1 MHFDLRLL
9 LSVTP
14 NILIVGTL
22 IAWLLSMLDALR
34 RKHVPKMCWLVQGT
48 LTVLLPQLKVWPN
61 RPLVSYL
68 PNPLFPFLDS
78 FMLFPYLHVAFILLP
93 ALVAMASILVTRSP
107 SAYLLLA
114 SGTAYTLLVLVIM
127 VFFNGGAVA

>member
-1 MHFDLRLL
+1 MHFDLRLM

-14 NILIVGTL
+14 KILIVGTL
-22 IAWLLSMLDALR
+22 IGWLLSIVDALR
-34 RKHVPKMCWLVQGT
+34 KKHVPKMYWLVQGT
-48 LTVLLPQLKVWPN
+48 LTLLLPQLRVWPN
-61 RPLVSYL
+61 RPLVRYL
-68 PNPLFPFLDS
+68 PSPLFPFLDS

-114 SGTAYTLLVLVIM
+114 SERRTPYLFL
-127 VFFNGGAVA
+127 

>member
-1 MHFDLRLL
+1 MY
-9 LSVTP
+9 
-14 NILIVGTL
+14 
-22 IAWLLSMLDALR
+22 
-34 RKHVPKMCWLVQGT
+34 WLVQGT
-48 LTVLLPQLKVWPN
+48 LTVLLPQLRVWPN

-93 ALVAMASILVTRSP
+93 ALAAMASILVARCL

-114 SGTAYTLLVLVIM
+114 SGTTYVVLVLVIL
-127 VFFNGGAVA
+127 VFFDGGAVA

>member
-1 MHFDLRLL
+1 MHFGLRFL

-22 IAWLLSMLDALR
+22 IGWLLSIIDALR
-34 RKHVPKMCWLVQGT
+34 KKHVPKMYWLVQGT
-48 LTVLLPQLKVWPN
+48 LTVLLPQLQVWPN

-68 PNPLFPFLDS
+68 PHPLFPFLDS
-78 FMLFPYLHVAFILLP
+78 FMLFPYLQVAFILLP

-107 SAYLLLA
+107 SAYILLA
-114 SGTAYTLLVLVIM
+114 SGTAYSLLVLVIM

>member
-1 MHFDLRLL
+1 MHFDLRFL

-22 IAWLLSMLDALR
+22 IGWLLSILDMLR
-34 RKHVPKMCWLVQGT
+34 RKHVPKVYWLVQVT
-48 LTVLLPQLKVWPN
+48 LTVLLPQLKIWPN

-93 ALVAMASILVTRSP
+93 ALVAMASILVTRSLA
-107 SAYLLLA
+107 AYVLLA
-114 SGTAYTLLVLVIM
+114 SGTAYILLVLVLLI
-127 VFFNGGAVA
+127 FFNGGAVA

>member
-1 MHFDLRLL
+1 MHFDLRFL

-22 IAWLLSMLDALR
+22 IGWLLSIVDTLR
-34 RKHVPKMCWLVQGT
+34 KKHVPKMYWLVQGT
-48 LTVLLPQLKVWPN
+48 LAVLLPQLRVWPN

-68 PNPLFPFLDS
+68 PDPFLHFLDR
-78 FMLFPYLHVAFILLP
+78 FMLFPYFHVAFTLLP
-93 ALVAMASILVTRSP
+93 ALAAMASILVARSL
-107 SAYLLLA
+107 SAYVLLA
-114 SGTAYTLLVLVIM
+114 SGAAYILFVLVIL

>member
-1 MHFDLRLL
+1 MHFDLRFLL
-9 LSVTP
+9 FVTP

-22 IAWLLSMLDALR
+22 IGWLLSIVDTLR
-34 RKHVPKMCWLVQGT
+34 RKHVPKMYWLVQGT
-48 LTVLLPQLKVWPN
+48 LTVLLPQLRVWPN

-78 FMLFPYLHVAFILLP
+78 FMLFPYLHVAFMLLP
-93 ALVAMASILVTRSP
+93 ALVAMASILVARCL

-114 SGTAYTLLVLVIM
+114 SGTTYVVLVLVIL
-127 VFFNGGAVA
+127 VFFDGGAVA

>member
-1 MHFDLRLL
+1 MHLDLRFLL
-9 LSVTP
+9 FVTP

-22 IAWLLSMLDALR
+22 IGWLLSIVDTTR
-34 RKHVPKMCWLVQGT
+34 KKHVPKMYWLMQGT
-48 LTVLLPQLKVWPN
+48 LTVLLPQLRVWPN

-68 PNPLFPFLDS
+68 PNPLFPFLDR

-93 ALVAMASILVTRSP
+93 ALVAMASILVARCL

-114 SGTAYTLLVLVIM
+114 SGTIYVVLVLVIL
-127 VFFNGGAVA
+127 VFFDGGAVA